1 MSALQNI
8 KNVIVGLTEEGQR
21 DETSD
26 AIGYGLS
33 LSVAAGA
40 HLTVQAASRRIVMTS
55 GLAGGFGRG
64 LISDENGRT
73 AGLSQAVAEKVRGDA
88 ASAGIG
94 CTVDTPQLTHPDIL
108 ATFAAKARLH
118 DLTILDAEART
129 IDLDRELIEAS
140 LFGSGRPVIVVPAGH
155 NAFAGRRIVIAWDGG
170 AHAARAVN
178 DELPFLK
185 SAEAVEIISVVGEKD
200 LSTSVA
206 GAELAPHLS
215 RHGIAVTV
223 DDVPLRPDGDIAE
236 TLRDAASRYRADMI
250 VMGAYRHGPIRQ
262 WIFGGLTQSM
272 LKTCSLPLFLAH

>member
-1 MSALQNI
+1 MPALQNI

-40 HLTVQAASRRIVMTS
+40 HLTVQAASRRIVNNS
-55 GLAGGFGRG
+55 ALAGGFGRG
-64 LISDENGRT
+64 LISEENGRT

-88 ASAGIG
+88 ASAGVA
-94 CTVDTPQLTHPDIL
+94 CTVDSLQLTHPDIL

-118 DLTILDAEART
+118 DLIILDAEERT

-140 LFGSGRPVIVVPAGH
+140 LFNSGRPVIVVPAGR

-170 AHAARAVN
+170 ANAARAVN
-178 DELPFLK
+178 DALPFLK
-185 SAEAVEIISVVGEKD
+185 AAEAVEIVSVIRGED
-200 LSTSVA
+200 LSGSVA
-206 GAELAPHLS
+206 GAELAPHLA

-223 DDVPLRPDGDIAE
+223 DDLAMRLDGDIAE
-236 TLRDAASRYRADMI
+236 TLRDAANRYRADMI

-272 LKTCSLPLFLAH
+272 MASCPIPLFLAH

>member
-1 MSALQNI
+1 MPALQNI
-8 KNVIVGLTEEGQR
+8 KNVIVGLTEEGQQG
-21 DETSD
+21 ETSD

-40 HLTVQAASRRIVMTS
+40 HLTVQAASRRIVMNS
-55 GLAGGFGRG
+55 ALAGGFGRG
-64 LISDENGRT
+64 LVHDENGRT

-88 ASAGIG
+88 ASAGVG
-94 CTVDTPQLTHPDIL
+94 CTVESPQLTHSDIL

-118 DLTILDAEART
+118 DLTILDAERST

-140 LFGSGRPVIVVPAGH
+140 LFGSGRPVIVVPAGRG
-155 NAFAGRRIVIAWDGG
+155 AFAGRRIVIAWDGG

-178 DELPFLK
+178 DALPFLR
-185 SAEAVEIISVVGEKD
+185 AADAVEIISVVGEKD

-206 GAELAPHLS
+206 GAELAPHLA

-223 DDVPLRPDGDIAE
+223 DDLPVRPDGDVAE

-262 WIFGGLTQSM
+262 WIFGGLTQSLM
-272 LKTCSLPLFLAH
+272 TSCPIPLFMAH

>member
-1 MSALQNI
+1 MPELQNI
-8 KNVIVGLTEEGQR
+8 KNLIVGLTEEGQQG
-21 DETSD
+21 ETSD

-40 HLTVQAASRRIVMTS
+40 HLTVQAASRRLVMNS
-55 GLAGGFGRG
+55 ALAGGFGRG
-64 LISDENGRT
+64 IVSEENRRV

-88 ASAGIG
+88 ASAGVG
-94 CTVDTPQLTHPDIL
+94 CTVESPQLTHPDIL

-118 DLTILDAEART
+118 DLIILDAEERT
-129 IDLDRELIEAS
+129 IDLDRELIEAT
-140 LFGSGRPVIVVPAGH
+140 LFRSGRPVIVVPAGH

-178 DELPFLK
+178 DALPFMRA
-185 SAEAVEIISVVGEKD
+185 AEAVEIVSVVGEKD

-206 GAELAPHLS
+206 GAELAPHLA

-223 DDVPLRPDGDIAE
+223 IDVPSRPGGDVAESLRSEIG
-236 TLRDAASRYRADMI
+236 RYGADMM

-262 WIFGGLTQSM
+262 WIFGGLTQSLM
-272 LKTCSLPLFLAH
+272 KSCPVPLFLAH